1 MTVPGFAVVAGEVW
15 ANRGPAHGAR
25 GDVHCEPV
33 DLDESAA
40 IINSRTVQFT
50 AILPSG
56 EVEPIALAAGQWQ
69 FIIPD
74 GEIIGP
80 VTLTAGESYE
90 LRDLRGYVPP
100 PGVTVQVIEVPQG
113 LAEDVADALEVRDEV
128 EVLAS
133 AAATSA
139 GESAESASQGALSAA
154 AASDSAEAAANA
166 AGDAASSASAADL
179 SADRAEDAAE
189 AAGQAAVSVSPS
201 PLHPDALRIGYPSYM
216 SPRANVLRLPIGA

>member
-1 MTVPGFAVVAGEVW
+1 MTEPGFAVVAGEVW
-15 ANRGPAHGAR
+15 ANHGPAHGAR
-25 GDVHCEPV
+25 CVVRCEPV
-33 DLDESAA
+33 HLDESTA
-40 IINSRTVQFT
+40 IIDSRTLQF
-50 AILPSG
+50 AAVLPSG
-56 EVEPIALAAGQWQ
+56 EVEPITLAAGQWR
-69 FIIPD
+69 FIVSD
-74 GEIIGP
+74 GETIGP

-139 GESAESASQGALSAA
+139 GESAESASQSALSAA
-154 AASDSAEAAANA
+154 SASSSAEAASNA
-166 AGDAASSASAADL
+166 AGDAASSAGAADL
-179 SADRAEDAAE
+179 SAIRAEE
-189 AAGQAAVSVSPS
+189 AAALVDQAAVSAFPS

-216 SPRANVLRLPIGA
+216 SPAPHVVRLPIGA